1 MFYLLQKDLRF
12 QIFVLVALS
21 GLFFFQLFAL
31 PVSFCS
37 PDSFLPY
44 TQSIGQWVNT
54 YPLSARIVILFLFA
68 LQQVMLFVYFKRSK
82 FDEQTS
88 LLPCAALTLFT
99 VAGGPAAVCSPI
111 FIANT
116 VMTALLLLIDDSGR
130 GHQKSRVLVAGILV
144 GAATFFDLS
153 LFLLAAAFLFILLT
167 NRFNSISDIFV
178 VIIGILIPYIYIA
191 AYSFFVGSLPQDF
204 DTFTQAHLTF
214 PLLTGTQPSI
224 VAVVSAIVGVLL
236 LIYLFIRLKIRF
248 DYKLIVVRKRFVNIH
263 ILFVVLVGVML
274 LTNLPF
280 PASACYL
287 SVPLAIYLAS
297 YAPSRRL
304 TITKEV
310 VLTLFLTAAVLL
322 EMGV

>member
-21 GLFFFQLFAL
+21 GLFCYQLFAL
-31 PVSFCS
+31 PVTFCS

-44 TQSIGQWVNT
+44 AQSIGKWVNT
-54 YPLSARIVILFLFA
+54 YPLSARIAILFLFA

-178 VIIGILIPYIYIA
+178 VITGILIPYIYIA
-191 AYSFFVGSLPQDF
+191 ACSFFVGSLPQDF
-204 DTFTQAHLTF
+204 DTFTQAHLNF

-224 VAVVSAIVGVLL
+224 VAVISAIVGSLL
-236 LIYLFIRLKIRF
+236 LVYIFVRLKIRF
-248 DYKLIVVRKRFVNIH
+248 DYKLIVVRKRFINIH
-263 ILFVVLVGVML
+263 ILFFVLVGVLL

-287 SVPLAIYLAS
+287 SLPLSLYLAS

>member
-21 GLFFFQLFAL
+21 GLFCYQLFAL
-31 PVSFCS
+31 PVTFCS

-44 TQSIGQWVNT
+44 AQSIGKWVNT
-54 YPLSARIVILFLFA
+54 YPLSARIAILFLFA

-178 VIIGILIPYIYIA
+178 VITGILIPYIYIA

-204 DTFTQAHLTF
+204 DTFTQAHLNF

-224 VAVVSAIVGVLL
+224 VAVISAIVGSLL
-236 LIYLFIRLKIRF
+236 LVYIFVRLKIRF
-248 DYKLIVVRKRFVNIH
+248 DYKLIVVRKRFINIH
-263 ILFVVLVGVML
+263 ILFFVLVGVLL

-287 SVPLAIYLAS
+287 SLPLSLYLAS